1 MSRKYIVLFVVIFIP
16 ITLFSLYK
24 LLESGYLRFNYPS
37 FERYPIH
44 GIDISHHQKTIDW
57 DALLEKDSE
66 YVQFV
71 FIKATEGVTHR
82 DSKFEDNW
90 SNATERGLPVGAYH
104 FFSFCS
110 KGSEQ
115 AANYLEVVPLDS
127 LALPPVVDL
136 EFGGNCKEENRM
148 PDLFNEIVEFISI
161 IEKHYK
167 KKVIIYAT
175 QEFYDLYLK
184 NELTTNPIWIRD
196 IYKNPELEEGRAW
209 AFWQYANRGRLEGID
224 TFVDINVFK
233 GTLADLERLQK
244 DTIQNDLY

>member
-1 MSRKYIVLFVVIFIP
+1 MPRKYIVLFAVILIAVV
-16 ITLFSLYK
+16 TLYK

-37 FERYPIH
+37 FDKYPIH
-44 GIDISHHQKTIDW
+44 GIDISHHQKTINW
-57 DALLEKDSE
+57 DTLFEKESK

-71 FIKATEGVTHR
+71 FIKATEGATHR

-90 SNATERGLPVGAYH
+90 NNAKKRRLLVGAYH

-115 AANYLEVVPLDS
+115 AANYIEVVPLDS

-167 KKVIIYAT
+167 KKAIIYAT

-196 IYKNPELEEGRAW
+196 IYKNPELEEGREW

-224 TFVDINVFK
+224 TFVDINVFN
-233 GTLADLERLQK
+233 GTHTDLERLRK
-244 DTIQNDLY
+244 ERIHEDSVD